1 MQAQKLPSSQRHE
14 DTGVTLRAMVIICVS
29 LAVLPIITFY
39 VELAWMRVYSLW
51 GVPSLTPVLVLVLLG
66 AMMRARWL
74 RAIGL
79 TRRELLAIYSVLL
92 VAGPVISHG
101 MLFWMIPKIVHYYY
115 LARAIPAWQV
125 FLPYVPT
132 WFGPTDMAVV
142 NAFFEGRAE
151 VPWSV
156 WWVPLAAWWSFLL
169 ALMGTCGAVIS
180 VLQRQWINNERLT
193 FPLAQI
199 PLAITDSP
207 ADPSRGQRGALTAA
221 PGFWMGVAAA
231 GVVAFLNSLAER
243 VPAVPAIPLGPVP
256 LVLWQKVGPLAGLGE
271 IDLVLWPWLIA
282 LAFLI
287 PADLSF
293 SCWFFWFVRLGLTV
307 AAIAAGHTP
316 QLPEEWWE
324 SAFPAPYNQA
334 GGAMFAMGLWALW
347 IARAHLGRAVRNAFG
362 RESSRATTGEPAP
375 LRWAFA
381 IFVLGVAWMVYLLSA
396 AGGRV
401 VFGLTL
407 VLMIVVFYV
416 VWARLR
422 AETGLGF
429 LNMPFEYQIAM
440 GMPFGT
446 AALRP
451 SEIVALVSVR
461 WAYFPGEGSS
471 FDVCTAS
478 QLEAMK
484 IADFAGISERRLTLA
499 IAAAFV
505 FSILVSSYI
514 LLTGIYH
521 YGFLSLAMGGARGQT
536 WPGAQP
542 RFDGERI
549 VQMLTTPGPPD
560 YAGIVGVLAGAAVT
574 VALGAM
580 RLRFPWWPFHPMG
593 YLASNVWGMHWFYM
607 PFLVGWVAKVLV
619 LRYGGLRLYRR
630 AVPLATGLI
639 VGDMLNRGVWVVVAL
654 LTRGAV

>member
-1 MQAQKLPSSQRHE
+1 MLIAGLLLAALP
-14 DTGVTLRAMVIICVS
+14 
-29 LAVLPIITFY
+29 VLTFY
-39 VELAWMRVYSLW
+39 VEIAWMRVYSLW
-51 GVPSLTPVLVLVLLG
+51 GVPSLTPVLVLVVLG
-66 AMMRARWL
+66 ASTRVRFARRL
-74 RAIGL
+74 GL
-79 TRRELLAIYSVLL
+79 TRRELLAIYCVLL
-92 VAGPVISHG
+92 CAGPLISHG

-115 LARAIPAWQV
+115 LARAISVWQV
-125 FLPYVPT
+125 FLPHVPT
-132 WFGPTDMAVV
+132 WFGPTEMAAV
-142 NAFFEGRAE
+142 NAFFEGRSE
-151 VPWSV
+151 VPWPL
-156 WWVPLAAWWSFLL
+156 WFVPLAAWSSFLL
-169 ALMGTCGAVIS
+169 ALMGACGAVIA
-180 VLQRQWINNERLT
+180 VLQRQWINNERLS

-199 PLAITDSP
+199 PLAIVDSP
-207 ADPSRGQRGALTAA
+207 AQPSAGRLGRLTAA
-221 PGFWMGVAAA
+221 PGFWIGAAAA
-231 GVVAFLNSLAER
+231 GVVAFLNSLSDR

-307 AAIAAGHTP
+307 AAIGAGHTP

-347 IARAHLGRAVRNAFG
+347 IARAHLRGLARAAFG
-362 RESSRATTGEPAP
+362 RRPRAGADTESAFPS
-375 LRWAFA
+375 WALAVFC
-381 IFVLGVAWMVYLLSA
+381 VSVAWMTWFLAA
-396 AGGRV
+396 AGARV
-401 VFGLTL
+401 SFGLIL
-407 VLMIVVFYV
+407 VLMIVAFYV

-429 LNMPFEYQIAM
+429 LNMPFEYQMAV
-440 GMPFGT
+440 GMPFGV

-451 SEIVALVSVR
+451 SEIVALLSAR
-461 WAYFPGEGSS
+461 WAYFPGEGAS

-484 IADFAGISERRLTLA
+484 VADSAGISQRRLTVA
-499 IAAAFV
+499 IAVAFV
-505 FSILVSSYI
+505 FSLVLSSYI
-514 LLTGIYH
+514 LLTGTYQ

-542 RFDGERI
+542 RFDGDRI

-560 YAGIVGVLAGAAVT
+560 YAGIAGVLAGAAVT
-574 VALGAM
+574 IALGVM

-607 PFLVGWVAKVLV
+607 PFIVGWAAKVLV

-639 VGDMLNRGVWVVVAL
+639 VGDMLNRGIWIVVAL
-654 LTRGAV
+654 LTRGAM